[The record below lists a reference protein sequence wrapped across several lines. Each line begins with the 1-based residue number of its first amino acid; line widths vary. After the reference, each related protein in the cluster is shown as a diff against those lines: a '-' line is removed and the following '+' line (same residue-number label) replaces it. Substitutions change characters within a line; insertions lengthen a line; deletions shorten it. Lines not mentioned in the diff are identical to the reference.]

1 VKNEEEIMETMEL
14 NMKDVA
20 EPDLFASGTAVTGQE
35 NNAWRMLTRGFFP
48 VNIGEPGLAFCT
60 TTRWVR
66 RLQRQ
71 ITKLE
76 ERNKIR
82 EAKRPAIRTVVW
94 R

>member
-1 VKNEEEIMETMEL
+1 METMEL

-35 NNAWRMLTRGFFP
+35 NNAWRMLNWGFFSAR
-48 VNIGEPGLAFCT
+48 IGEIDLAFCIT
-60 TTRWVR
+60 ARWVR

-71 ITKLE
+71 IIKLE
-76 ERNKIR
+76 ERRKVR
-82 EAKRPAIRTVVW
+82 EAKRPAIRTEVW